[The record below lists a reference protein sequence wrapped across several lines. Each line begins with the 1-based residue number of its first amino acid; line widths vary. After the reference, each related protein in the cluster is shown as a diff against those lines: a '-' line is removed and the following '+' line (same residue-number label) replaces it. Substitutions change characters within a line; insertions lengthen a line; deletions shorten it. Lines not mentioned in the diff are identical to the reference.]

1 MLMIDVDAFKRLN
14 DHYGH
19 LAGDAVLR
27 HVADVVRGHARLG
40 DTVAR
45 YGGDEF
51 AVVLFGVGSAE
62 AVNVAERMRATVAS
76 PQMTGDPD
84 VLNVTLSVGVASRW
98 PWGVSARKLVEAAD
112 QALLEAKRRGKDRT
126 VSSALRSS
134 VTPPTST
141 SV

>member
-1 MLMIDVDAFKRLN
+1 
-14 DHYGH
+14 
-19 LAGDAVLR
+19 
-27 HVADVVRGHARLG
+27 VADVVRGHARLG

-76 PQMTGDPD
+76 PLMPGAPD
-84 VLNVTLSVGVASRW
+84 VLSVTLSVGVASRW

-112 QALLEAKRRGKDRT
+112 QALLEAKRRGRDRT
-126 VSSALRSS
+126 VSSALRRS
-134 VTPPTST
+134 VAPPTGT